1 LTIMVENRLNPIERM
16 DAMKRGYTLCAVLV
30 LLGMALFQA
39 PASAGDAKYEFRFA
53 QITPAAHPYY
63 SMISEPWAREV
74 EKRSGGKVKI
84 TLYPVGTLVA
94 GDVMYSSTVDG
105 ITDIG
110 TSSFGWERGR
120 HPLMDAFVYAPG
132 FPSAKAACRVANQV
146 VGKFQPKELSD
157 THVLFIHACAPM
169 HIWSKK
175 PLKTLEDM
183 KGVEIRA
190 GGPTGKLVK
199 NMGGVP
205 VSAPQN
211 EVYEML
217 SKGIV
222 QGSISSLDA
231 LKGFRQGEVVDY
243 VTLAYFH
250 VAPFFVSMN
259 LDRWNDLPPDIQKV
273 FNEVSAEYIDIAG
286 DVWDK
291 ASEAGLDY
299 AREQKLEIITLSDE
313 ERARWHAC
321 YKPLRDEYIQEM
333 DSKGLPGKAF
343 IEEIEALIAQCAP

>member
-1 LTIMVENRLNPIERM
+1 
-16 DAMKRGYTLCAVLV
+16 MKRRFVLTLAAA
-30 LLGMALFQA
+30 LLGLALFHA
-39 PASAGDAKYEFRFA
+39 PVLAGDAEYEFRFA

-63 SMISEPWAREV
+63 SQISEPWAREV
-74 EKRSGGKVKI
+74 EKRTDGRVKI
-84 TLYPVGTLVA
+84 TLYPAGTLVS
-94 GDVMYSSTVDG
+94 GSVMYSSTVDG

-120 HPLMDAFVYAPG
+120 HPLMNAYMCTPG
-132 FPSAKAACRVANQV
+132 FPSAKVAARVANEV
-146 VGKFQPKELSD
+146 VEKFQPKELAD
-157 THVLFIHACAPM
+157 THLLFIHTCAPM

-175 PLKTLEDM
+175 PVKTLEDLEGM
-183 KGVEIRA
+183 EIRA

-205 VSAPQN
+205 VSAPQS
-211 EVYEML
+211 EAYEML

-222 QGSISSLDA
+222 QGSISSLDV
-231 LKGFRQGEVVDY
+231 LKGFRQGEVVDH

-273 FNEVSAEYIDIAG
+273 FDEVSAEYIEIAG

-291 ASEAGLDY
+291 ASEAGLAY
-299 AREQKLEIITLSDE
+299 AKEEGLDVYVLPDA

-321 YKPLRDEYIQEM
+321 YQPLREEYIQEM
-333 DSKGLPGKAF
+333 ESKGLPGKAF
-343 IEEIEALIAQCAP
+343 IEEMEALIAKYR